1 MPDHVPKPLSAAELR
16 ARQRRVQRL
25 ARQFGIEGRVEY
37 RHVRSRSGGA
47 QYFSGPTAESDLLT
61 VYTEAFERDADP
73 EDFSLEAILA
83 HERGHQLLVRHPRLA
98 RLVPKPMSLTT
109 EEILSSLL
117 GSLLV
122 EHPKDKQDMM
132 MKALAEAAQTGR
144 DLNQLRAEFEELRTM
159 MEKIL

>member
-1 MPDHVPKPLSAAELR
+1 
-16 ARQRRVQRL
+16 
-25 ARQFGIEGRVEY
+25 
-37 RHVRSRSGGA
+37 
-47 QYFSGPTAESDLLT
+47 
-61 VYTEAFERDADP
+61 
-73 EDFSLEAILA
+73 LEAILA

-144 DLNQLRAEFEELRTM
+144 DVNQLEAELEEIRTM